1 MCQNTALTV
10 LYMALTVLYVVSGA
24 NLPAGAEEERVAPA
38 RRDLLDAHGLE
49 RVDHLRLEH
58 LQRRKQI
65 QKFAVGQ
72 FSNLL

>member
-1 MCQNTALTV
+1 MSIDL
-10 LYMALTVLYVVSGA
+10 S
-24 NLPAGAEEERVAPA
+24 AGAEEERVAPA